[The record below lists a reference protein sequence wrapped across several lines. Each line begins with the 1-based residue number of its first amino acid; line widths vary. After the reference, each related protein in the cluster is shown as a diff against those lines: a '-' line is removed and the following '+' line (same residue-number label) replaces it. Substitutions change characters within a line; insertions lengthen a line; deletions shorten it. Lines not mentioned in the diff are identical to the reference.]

1 LEFDKNKI
9 SDNQSSIFPLNEVE
23 MKNIK
28 PEIEDEDFEYFD
40 GIINSI
46 AAEEFKRVQ
55 ASSFD
60 FLFQFINEN
69 KSETKNILRLFCKY
83 LFIEDVKISKHD
95 KGKRNSFNS
104 QIFATESFVEFFQ
117 NFHLNLTLLENFFPF
132 YLKI

>member
-104 QIFATESFVEFFQ
+104 
-117 NFHLNLTLLENFFPF
+117 LR
-132 YLKI
+132 YLPQSPL